1 MRTADTGP
9 RLPCPNRRDGGS
21 RRCIEVCVLNEPGR
35 SGSVAGDRVRWR
47 SPTRRATVVAMFPAM
62 VMFVHRRHEHELE
75 TVRGQVVDRGP
86 RDTGVFRVSEVRGGP
101 PMPAGWATAWDL

>member
-1 MRTADTGP
+1 
-9 RLPCPNRRDGGS
+9 
-21 RRCIEVCVLNEPGR
+21 
-35 SGSVAGDRVRWR
+35 
-47 SPTRRATVVAMFPAM
+47 MFPAM

-86 RDTGVFRVSEVRGGP
+86 RDTGVFRVLEVRGGP